1 MVASTP
7 ISTKQI
13 KKLTKNLKP
22 SCETRRKT
30 DPTTLRDIVTPRQ
43 TLTQKTKA
51 RETWTSK
58 LESKLKRHSRYHTN
72 FKQKLM
78 KPKHGLSNIELIK
91 TSVRQSLLHHSI
103 NERKSKTKTKTIRKL
118 MSKFEQDLIGQTE
131 AS

>member
-51 RETWTSK
+51 RETWPSK

-91 TSVRQSLLHHSI
+91 TKVRQSLPHDSFS
-103 NERKSKTKTKTIRKL
+103 ERKPKTRTQKILKRMLK
-118 MSKFEQDLIGQTE
+118 SRPNLIIQT
-131 AS
+131 